1 MKQSTTTAKRI
12 AEAVD
17 KLRGLGK
24 WKPDHDTRCQ

>member
-1 MKQSTTTAKRI
+1 MTQSTTTAKRI

-24 WKPDHDTRCQ
+24 WKPDRI

>member
-24 WKPDHDTRCQ
+24 WKPDHDTRCR